1 MSMTLGKIES
11 RLYVMKVAGMFNQ
24 HPPKVLN
31 PHYQIN
37 NVLLMLSDLRQGGV
51 GFESGLHHVILKTLN
66 SGTCP

>member
-51 GFESGLHHVILKTLN
+51 GFESGTHRVILETLKT
-66 SGTCP
+66 GT